1 MENKAQ
7 LSTLSCTA
15 SYNKNYCSNSKSIVV
30 TILSVPDFYPIFQTV
45 DSLTE
50 ERSIYAKPYTLRA
63 VAGGTRPNTMKFFNR
78 NESM

>member
-1 MENKAQ
+1 M
-7 LSTLSCTA
+7 
-15 SYNKNYCSNSKSIVV
+15 

-50 ERSIYAKPYTLRA
+50 EHSIYAKPYTLRA